1 MRLLVIAIALL
12 AGLKVWTQDRLY
24 RTAVSETV
32 VAAYRERAAQTCHL
46 SASRAQRSAQNP
58 WAALNAAEVVIGDH
72 KANVTMW
79 DFDNPMWNVR
89 FRHPHLVL
97 TAKGAPGRACVYDL
111 VFGMATV
118 RPL

>member
-12 AGLKVWTQDRLY
+12 AGLKVWSQDRLY
-24 RTAVSETV
+24 RTAVGETV
-32 VAAYRERAAQTCHL
+32 VAAYRDRAAQSCHK
-46 SASRAQRSAQNP
+46 SARVQRPDINP
-58 WAALNAAEVVIGDH
+58 WQASNGAEVVIGDS